1 MHFTPAGSSWM
12 NLVERFFADLTG
24 DCIREGSFRSVRELI
39 EAFEKYLADRN
50 ANPKRYVWRAK
61 GEEILRKI
69 ERAKEALAGR
79 LEPDNSKYMTLE
91 ACPRSHS
98 REDLLCSPVEVD
110 IGGAVLFHRFSN
122 VFVDP
127 VWPPA
132 TLRVNVQKTIT
143 PQIAAKIP
151 VK

>member
-79 LEPDNSKYMTLE
+79 LEPDNSKYMTL
-91 ACPRSHS
+91 AKTNRYRPIRRLTSH
-98 REDLLCSPVEVD
+98 RVD
-110 IGGAVLFHRFSN
+110 VYKRQPLFR
-122 VFVDP
+122 
-127 VWPPA
+127 
-132 TLRVNVQKTIT
+132 
-143 PQIAAKIP
+143 
-151 VK
+151 

>member
-39 EAFEKYLADRN
+39 EAFEEYLADRN

-79 LEPDNSKYMTLE
+79 LEPDNSKYMTL
-91 ACPRSHS
+91 AKTNRYRPIRRLTSHRVIQFPSRKFRSDRS
-98 REDLLCSPVEVD
+98 SCITSSP
-110 IGGAVLFHRFSN
+110 
-122 VFVDP
+122 
-127 VWPPA
+127 
-132 TLRVNVQKTIT
+132 
-143 PQIAAKIP
+143 
-151 VK
+151 